1 MIRTKNMPT
10 IQSVNP
16 RSRRERREEER
27 GRREGGR
34 EGEKGRERG
43 SNTYIGIHVQYMYN

>member
-1 MIRTKNMPT
+1 MPT

-27 GRREGGR
+27 GGREGGR
-34 EGEKGRERG
+34 EGEKGERERG
-43 SNTYIGIHVQYMYN
+43 SNTYIGVHV